1 METGRGIKVRKFK
14 PYLLLIFVLLFLF
27 VLYKTLYRDLGRP
40 NVEFIPEMVH
50 STAYDSFSPNT
61 NFSDGKTLQDPVKGT
76 IARGYF
82 PEYSEGILTEE
93 TAGKILI
100 NPFQPEKEVI
110 SRGETVYR
118 NFCMICHGEDGMGD
132 GSVTKKGVPPP
143 PSLKTEKV
151 RLMPDGRI
159 YFIISNGRGNMAS
172 YRSQIFRTDIWRSI
186 LFIRT
191 LGE

>member
-1 METGRGIKVRKFK
+1 METGRGGKVKKFK
-14 PYLLLIFVLLFLF
+14 PFLLLIFVLLFLF
-27 VLYKTLYRDLGRP
+27 VLYKLLYRDLRRP

-50 STAYDSFSPNT
+50 STAYDAFSPNS
-61 NFSDGKTLQDPVKGT
+61 NFPDGKTLQEPVKGT
-76 IARGYF
+76 IVRGLF
-82 PEYSEGILTEE
+82 PEYSESALTEE
-93 TAGKILI
+93 TAGKILV
-100 NPFQPEKEVI
+100 NPLQSDKSVL

-118 NFCMICHGEDGMGD
+118 NFCLICHGETGMGD
-132 GSVTKKGVPPP
+132 GSVIKKGVPPP

-159 YFIISNGRGNMAS
+159 YFIITNGRGNMAS
-172 YRSQIFRTDIWRSI
+172 YRSQISRTDIWRSI